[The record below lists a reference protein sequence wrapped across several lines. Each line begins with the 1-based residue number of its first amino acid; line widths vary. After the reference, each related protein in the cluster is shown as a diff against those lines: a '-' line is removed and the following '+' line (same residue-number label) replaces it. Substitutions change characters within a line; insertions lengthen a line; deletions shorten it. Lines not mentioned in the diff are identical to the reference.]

1 MLMNKLV
8 MLIGT
13 LILGCNIKIA
23 FAQDAN
29 GQAAAQRDMGTHQHS
44 AVGSDAPLKDKSI
57 YNLGSVWT
65 DQSGAKVEISSL
77 RGQPVIAAMTYTSC
91 KDICPLIVADM
102 MAIEDQLKTMQM
114 DKVRF
119 ALFSIDPEADTPSKL
134 KAYATDRGLNETH
147 WSLLTGDAK
156 SVRAL
161 AAILGVRYRRL
172 PDGQYDH
179 SNLVTLLDA
188 DGVVVHQSVGDKQ
201 GTDDFVN
208 AVHKVMMP

>member
-1 MLMNKLV
+1 MNKLG
-8 MLIGT
+8 MMIGT
-13 LILGCNIKIA
+13 LILIGNIHVA
-23 FAQDAN
+23 LAQDAN
-29 GQAAAQRDMGTHQHS
+29 GPAATQHDMSTHQHS
-44 AVGSDAPLKDKSI
+44 ALGSDTPLKDKSI

-65 DQSGAKVEISSL
+65 DQSGAKVEIASL

-102 MAIEDQLKTMQM
+102 MAIEDQLKAMHM

-119 ALFSIDPEADTPSKL
+119 VLFSIDPEADTPSKL
-134 KAYATDRGLNETH
+134 KAYAKDRGLDEAY
-147 WSLLTGDAK
+147 WSLLNGDAK
-156 SVRAL
+156 AVRAL

-188 DGVVVHQSVGDKQ
+188 DGVVVYQAVGDKQ